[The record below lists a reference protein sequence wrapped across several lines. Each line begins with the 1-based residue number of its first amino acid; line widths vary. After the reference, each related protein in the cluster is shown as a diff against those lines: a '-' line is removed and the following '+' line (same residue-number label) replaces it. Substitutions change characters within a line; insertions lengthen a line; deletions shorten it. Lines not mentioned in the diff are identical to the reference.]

1 MIVLENIKDYQNKL
15 INIENNLYIF
25 NIDIKEEVIIKQLKK
40 VNNNLIHKQT
50 EYKNLNTLTDI
61 LTIMNGKEFEAFLLV
76 DNSIIMHLVNYQN
89 LYFLIEKEE
98 VDFNY
103 LMPPM

>member
-1 MIVLENIKDYQNKL
+1 MIVLENIKNYQNKL

-40 VNNNLIHKQT
+40 INNHLIPQKT
-50 EYKNLNTLTDI
+50 EYKNLKTLTDI

-76 DNSIIMHLVNYQN
+76 DNSIIIHLVNYQN

-98 VDFNY
+98 IDFNY